1 MKKNIKF
8 EDAILALEDIVKRL
22 ESGNFTLDESIGAFE
37 EAVHLVKICNERL
50 EAAEQNVRMLTEG
63 EDGIITDV
71 PFTKEDDET

>member
-8 EDAILALEDIVKRL
+8 DDAILALEDIVKRL

-50 EAAEQNVRMLTEG
+50 EAAEQKVRMLTEG
-63 EDGIITDV
+63 ENGIITDV

>member
-50 EAAEQNVRMLTEG
+50 EAAEQKVRMLTEG
-63 EDGIITDV
+63 ENGIITDV